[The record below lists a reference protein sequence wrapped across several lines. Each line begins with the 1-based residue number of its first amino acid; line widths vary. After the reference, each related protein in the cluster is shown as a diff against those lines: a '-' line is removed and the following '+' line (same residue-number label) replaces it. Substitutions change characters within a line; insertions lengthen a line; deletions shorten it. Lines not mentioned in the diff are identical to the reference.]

1 VQYSFANAILRHLY
15 VQIKIAASFS
25 YMLLLLLWKTD
36 LPVGLGVKKK
46 NLVIVAY
53 AMGKQ

>member
-1 VQYSFANAILRHLY
+1 MQYSFANAILRHLY